1 MESYLRY
8 LSENSTELIFYAQQH
23 FLLVGYSVGLASVIA
38 LALALLLHTNQLT
51 PPSWRRSLRVG
62 GRETSLLLASAALT
76 IPSLALF
83 GILQPLLGLGVTPS
97 IVALTLYAIYPV
109 LRNTLAGLSS
119 VDPAVLEAARGVGMG
134 PVRRMLRVQLPLA
147 WPVIISGIRVAVLIV
162 ISIAV
167 VAAII
172 NGPGFGKPLQDGL
185 ARLGAVNSFNEVITG
200 TLGCLV
206 VAACYEIVF
215 VVVRR
220 LTTPRGIRV

>member
-172 NGPGFGKPLQDGL
+172 N
-185 ARLGAVNSFNEVITG
+185 
-200 TLGCLV
+200 
-206 VAACYEIVF
+206 
-215 VVVRR
+215 
-220 LTTPRGIRV
+220 